1 MNINTKNRNYD
12 LMAVIRKMA
21 GDPSAN
27 DDTGLAWE
35 MAREMQLRQPNR
47 SSMHGGL
54 LLPSID
60 LMREAGLLRTST
72 DGEETLGTPAHGV
85 IDGIGGNGAATVQ
98 TAVLMAKFI
107 KALGGATVLG
117 RAGATVWNDMEGNVH
132 IPRVSSDISAAWVN
146 VENGSVGKNNPTF
159 DQVQLTPHTLG
170 AYVDI
175 TRRLSVQSNGAV
187 TQIVLDLLREAVN
200 RRVEQA
206 AFAGT
211 GSNGQPQG
219 ILGIS
224 GVGPVS
230 MTANAPT
237 KAELLDFINT
247 LETANVDTGSGC
259 CWFTTPA
266 VKKLLASTIDMT
278 PVKNVAGT
286 ENVGGVARRYLY
298 ENGKAEDYP
307 LYASGLCP
315 ADKLIFAK
323 ASDIVLASWG
333 AISLMVDQYTLS
345 TTGAIRIVCMSE
357 WDFALLHPSALAVG
371 TAISTPAGGED

>member
-1 MNINTKNRNYD
+1 MNINTNKKNFD

-21 GDPSAN
+21 GNPAKN

-35 MAREMQLRQPNR
+35 MAREMELRQPNR
-47 SSMHGGL
+47 STAHGGF

-60 LMREAGLLRTST
+60 LMREVGLLRTST
-72 DGEETLGTPAHGV
+72 AGEETLGTPAHGV

-98 TAVLMAKFI
+98 TAVLVARFI

-117 RAGATVWNDMEGNVH
+117 KAGATVWDDMEGNVH

-175 TRRLSVQSNGAV
+175 TRRLSMQSNGAV
-187 TQIVLDLLREAVN
+187 TQIVLDLLRDAVN
-200 RRVEQA
+200 RKVEQA

-211 GSNGQPQG
+211 GSDGQPQG

-224 GVGPVS
+224 GVGSVS

-259 CWFTTPA
+259 CWFATPA

-278 PVKNVAGT
+278 PVKNVAET
-286 ENVGGVARRYLY
+286 ENVGGVARKYRY
-298 ENGKAEDYP
+298 ENGKVEDFP
-307 LYASGLCP
+307 LYASSLCP

-333 AISLMVDQYTLS
+333 AISLIVDQYTLS

-357 WDFALLHPSALAVG
+357 WDFALLHPSAIAIS
-371 TAISTPAGGED
+371 TAISTPADGEG